1 MEWTAE
7 RVRALRR
14 ARRMTREEFA
24 ELVGVSDRQVATWET
39 ADTPMYARNA
49 RALDA
54 IHDSLT
60 PSQADRYDAETAGAA
75 DIGDRQAEERLRP
88 LLNATERGA
97 RVTPSDQA
105 VDALGGARLRDDA
118 FGRLS
123 AMGPAAGC
131 SLLPVH
137 DSLLPVHDT
146 VPASVTPAPADPELE
161 EGPGVNR
168 RELFRHAGV
177 LAAVA
182 LFPGALEP
190 EAAPVEHFRDL
201 RRVLVN
207 ADNLLGPGHVV
218 SAVHEQIRVLQ
229 QLRQTARGTDRH
241 RVVHLQA
248 EFGEFAG
255 WLYQDL
261 GDHRAAQ
268 YWTDRALEWSHAA
281 RDPALATY
289 VLARKSQLAG
299 DRNDAATAVDVA
311 EAAVATVSPGS
322 KLAAVATT
330 YVAHGYALAGDER
343 ACGRAYDSAHELLA
357 TSDRDA
363 EWSAWLDG
371 SYIEA
376 QRARS
381 LAVLGRFP
389 AAVQGFER
397 AVIAL
402 PAGYRRDRGVY
413 LARTAIAHAG
423 AGDIDQA
430 ATLGLQA
437 LAIGVQTGSGRIAVE
452 LRCLDARLGG
462 YDSAAVAQFRAAIR
476 PARSTSTR

>member
-1 MEWTAE
+1 MEWTAA

-14 ARRMTREEFA
+14 ARRMTREEFS

-39 ADTPMYARNA
+39 VDTPMYARNA

-54 IHDSLT
+54 IQDALT
-60 PSQADRYDAETAGAA
+60 PSQAERYEAETAGAA
-75 DIGDRQAEERLRP
+75 HVGDRQAQARLP
-88 LLNATERGA
+88 LNATRRGA
-97 RVTPSDQA
+97 RVTHSGQA
-105 VDALGGARLRDDA
+105 EDGVDSAQLPNDALGLLEAKGSEVDGNLMPVQYALPA
-118 FGRLS
+118 FG
-123 AMGPAAGC
+123 
-131 SLLPVH
+131 V
-137 DSLLPVHDT
+137 
-146 VPASVTPAPADPELE
+146 PAPAERTPEE
-161 EGPGVNR
+161 EPGVDR
-168 RELFRHAGV
+168 REMFRHAGV
-177 LAAVA
+177 LAAAA
-182 LFPGALEP
+182 LLPGAVEP
-190 EAAPVEHFRDL
+190 EVAPVEHFRDL

-218 SAVHEQIRVLQ
+218 STVHEQIRILQ
-229 QLRQTARGTDRH
+229 QLRPTTRGTDRQQLL
-241 RVVHLQA
+241 HLQA

-255 WLYQDL
+255 WLHQDL
-261 GDHRAAQ
+261 GDHQAAE

-311 EAAVATVSPGS
+311 EAAAASASPGS

-330 YVAHGYALAGDER
+330 YVAHGYALAGNER
-343 ACGRAYDSAHELLA
+343 ACGRAYDHAHELLA

-363 EWSAWLDG
+363 EWSAWLDDP
-371 SYIEA
+371 YIEA

-381 LAVLGRFP
+381 LAVLGRFS

-397 AVIAL
+397 AVTAL
-402 PAGYRRDRGVY
+402 PVRYRRDRGVY

-430 ATLGLQA
+430 AALGLQA

-452 LRCLDARLGG
+452 LRRLDARLGG
-462 YDSAAVAQFRAAIR
+462 YDSATVAQFRSAIR
-476 PARSTSTR
+476 PALSTSTQ